1 MAFISTENLTAY
13 GQILLGLIIL
23 VLLGCFIVQFLF
35 PARRLIRNLSQAI
48 KAIQSLKSSTANGQ
62 VISIDLIN
70 KLMTNQKLEHCWTE
84 FSQTLH
90 KQTTPDDM
98 GQERVKCWRSTIPA
112 EVFFNVE
119 TLVAVELKTEYFKH
133 QPGILTGIGI
143 IGTFLGLL
151 RGLSTFSVSSD
162 PETVRL
168 SLDTLIQGVREA
180 FFVSVCAIALAM
192 LTTLAEKLIV
202 THCIKQVE
210 ELCQL
215 IDSLFE
221 SGAGEEYLARLVNA
235 GESNATQTAQLK
247 DALVSDLKEML
258 AEMIHQQT
266 EAIAGSFASS
276 AHDSGNIIA
285 QAISESLQEPLQK
298 IAAAVNTTTDN
309 NGEVVTR
316 ALNEVLV
323 TFSQQMKEMFGGQ
336 MGDINQLLQQ
346 TTTAMQSTVARFDQL
361 TNSLGDAGKNAADV
375 MSERLSTALESME
388 ARQVALNYTMT
399 EFVTQLREMTHTS
412 QSETSSQFQ
421 QSLALL
427 GEQVAAMTQQLQ
439 TQAQAAAN
447 THQHQ
452 QDTLQQNASALAQEL
467 AIQVQT
473 SMLAMQQQLVSMLDV
488 MKAQSDQTVNL
499 NTEQQK
505 SLTQHTQQTV
515 EALTNR
521 LETSL
526 ATIDEQAKIAQSTM
540 QQQLQLM
547 VDALKTNAERTVSAQ
562 DEQQNRFLQNVAMTT
577 ERLQI
582 QAQVA
587 ADSHQ
592 HQQDTLQQN
601 ASALAQELA
610 IQVQTSM
617 LAMQQQLVSM
627 LDVMKAQSDQTVN
640 LNTEQQKSLT
650 QHTQQ
655 TVEALTNKLETSLAT
670 IDEQAKT
677 SQAVVQEQLQVMV
690 DALKQN
696 AMQAT
701 TEQNSQ
707 QRRLFENMETALV
720 SLNEKVEKTV
730 STLNKTVT
738 DFGMLMSQQAQQSSD
753 SNQATQRQ
761 LAEQSTR
768 LIEQLTQQVQAMTAQ
783 TNNAVASMQTAVTS
797 MRDVTKDN
805 SQRMESSAGTLS
817 LAADNFAKA
826 GNSVAGVIQQ
836 SGIVSDKMA
845 TTAIALNT
853 AADTV
858 ENAIQNY
865 QHAGQAMSLMVE
877 ELKAIVA
884 IAKQEVSVSQA
895 LVNQIKQSAELLQQ
909 AQVSVDDIFK
919 AVCDELAN
927 AHEEFANNVV
937 KGLKSSN
944 TAYQK
949 ELKDAVDY
957 LKTAIEE
964 LGEVAEKIPT
974 RS

>member
-13 GQILLGLIIL
+13 WHLILLGLIIL

-143 IGTFLGLL
+143 IGTFFGLL

-180 FFVSVCAIALAM
+180 FFVSLSAIALAM

-467 AIQVQT
+467 ATQVQT

-521 LETSL
+521 
-526 ATIDEQAKIAQSTM
+526 
-540 QQQLQLM
+540 
-547 VDALKTNAERTVSAQ
+547 
-562 DEQQNRFLQNVAMTT
+562 
-577 ERLQI
+577 
-582 QAQVA
+582 
-587 ADSHQ
+587 
-592 HQQDTLQQN
+592 
-601 ASALAQELA
+601 
-610 IQVQTSM
+610 
-617 LAMQQQLVSM
+617 
-627 LDVMKAQSDQTVN
+627 
-640 LNTEQQKSLT
+640 
-650 QHTQQ
+650 
-655 TVEALTNKLETSLAT
+655 LETSLAT

-974 RS
+974 RG

>member
-1 MAFISTENLTAY
+1 
-13 GQILLGLIIL
+13 
-23 VLLGCFIVQFLF
+23 
-35 PARRLIRNLSQAI
+35 
-48 KAIQSLKSSTANGQ
+48 
-62 VISIDLIN
+62 
-70 KLMTNQKLEHCWTE
+70 MTNQKLEHCWTE
-84 FSQTLH
+84 FAQTLH

-119 TLVAVELKTEYFKH
+119 TLIAVELKTEYFKH

-143 IGTFLGLL
+143 IGTFAGLL

-168 SLDTLIQGVREA
+168 SLDTLIHGVREA
-180 FFVSVCAIALAM
+180 FFVSLSAIALAM

-210 ELCQL
+210 ALCQL

-235 GESNATQTAQLK
+235 GESSATQTAQLK
-247 DALVSDLKEML
+247 DALVTDLKEML
-258 AEMIHQQT
+258 TEIIHQQT
-266 EAIAGSFASS
+266 EAIAGSFATSS
-276 AHDSGNIIA
+276 NDSGNRIA
-285 QAISESLQEPLQK
+285 QAISESLNEPLQK

-316 ALNEVLV
+316 ALNEVLL
-323 TFSQQMKEMFGGQ
+323 TFSQQMQDMFGGQ
-336 MGDINQLLQQ
+336 MGDISQLLQQ

-361 TNSLGDAGKNAADV
+361 THNLGDAGKNAADV

-388 ARQVALNYTMT
+388 ARQLALNHTMT
-399 EFVTQLREMTHTS
+399 EFVTQLREMTQTS
-412 QSETSSQFQ
+412 QSETSSQLQ
-421 QSLALL
+421 QTLALL
-427 GEQVAAMTQQLQ
+427 GEQVAAMTHQLQ
-439 TQAQAAAN
+439 QQAQAAADN
-447 THQHQ
+447 HQHQ
-452 QDTLQQNASALAQEL
+452 QDKLQQNASALAQEL
-467 AIQVQT
+467 ATQVQT
-473 SMLAMQQQLVSMLDV
+473 SMSAMQQQLVSMIEL
-488 MKAQSDQTVNL
+488 MKEQANQTASSNA
-499 NTEQQK
+499 EQQK

-521 LETSL
+521 LESSL

-577 ERLQI
+577 ERLQT
-582 QAQVA
+582 QAQAA
-587 ADSHQ
+587 ADNHQ
-592 HQQDTLQQN
+592 NQQDKLQQN

-610 IQVQTSM
+610 TQVQTSM
-617 LAMQQQLVSM
+617 AI
-627 LDVMKAQSDQTVN
+627 
-640 LNTEQQKSLT
+640 
-650 QHTQQ
+650 
-655 TVEALTNKLETSLAT
+655 
-670 IDEQAKT
+670 IDDQAKT
-677 SQAVVQEQLQVMV
+677 SQFVVQEQLQVMV
-690 DALKQN
+690 EALKLNAVQSTAAQN
-696 AMQAT
+696 T
-701 TEQNSQ
+701 Q

-738 DFGMLMSQQAQQSSD
+738 DFGTLMSQQAQQSSD

-783 TNNAVASMQTAVTS
+783 TNNAVASMQTAVAS

-845 TTAIALNT
+845 TTTIALNT

-858 ENAIQNY
+858 QAAVKDYHQ
-865 QHAGQAMSLMVE
+865 AGQTMSTMLDA
-877 ELKAIVA
+877 LKATVD
-884 IAKQEVSVSQA
+884 IAKQDASVSQA
-895 LVNQIKQSAELLQQ
+895 LVNQIKQSAEQLQQ
-909 AQVSVDDIFK
+909 VQSSVDVFFK

-949 ELKDAVDY
+949 ELKNAVDY

-974 RS
+974 RR

>member
-13 GQILLGLIIL
+13 WHLILLGLIIL

-143 IGTFLGLL
+143 IGTFFGLL

-180 FFVSVCAIALAM
+180 FFVSLSAIALAM

-467 AIQVQT
+467 ATQVQT

-521 LETSL
+521 
-526 ATIDEQAKIAQSTM
+526 
-540 QQQLQLM
+540 
-547 VDALKTNAERTVSAQ
+547 
-562 DEQQNRFLQNVAMTT
+562 
-577 ERLQI
+577 
-582 QAQVA
+582 
-587 ADSHQ
+587 
-592 HQQDTLQQN
+592 
-601 ASALAQELA
+601 
-610 IQVQTSM
+610 
-617 LAMQQQLVSM
+617 
-627 LDVMKAQSDQTVN
+627 
-640 LNTEQQKSLT
+640 
-650 QHTQQ
+650 
-655 TVEALTNKLETSLAT
+655 LETSLAT

-853 AADTV
+853 V
-858 ENAIQNY
+858 
-865 QHAGQAMSLMVE
+865 
-877 ELKAIVA
+877 
-884 IAKQEVSVSQA
+884 
-895 LVNQIKQSAELLQQ
+895 
-909 AQVSVDDIFK
+909 
-919 AVCDELAN
+919 
-927 AHEEFANNVV
+927 
-937 KGLKSSN
+937 
-944 TAYQK
+944 
-949 ELKDAVDY
+949 
-957 LKTAIEE
+957 
-964 LGEVAEKIPT
+964 
-974 RS
+974 